1 MASDQA
7 RIAALRECWSGARR
21 ANGATDY
28 ELLAEQDGAFVA
40 RSKAGLAAL
49 VLPVEGL
56 GPLASGR
63 RASGCELVAHPTLHF
78 AHGGAEWD
86 GAAAAFLCADS
97 DLLDTFAVLAN
108 DLLARTGPKFAWSSL
123 VAVVEEWQTLLKPR
137 GKPSKETELGLW
149 GELWF
154 IEQSRDVARALA
166 AWRGPEGDHT
176 DFFERGVAVEVK
188 ASRVV
193 RQHFV
198 SQAQVESPVGK
209 QDAWLLSIWAKADP
223 GSVLTVPFLADAILA
238 RAPDRAEGVRLLARA
253 GYAPADRQE
262 YATAF
267 TLLSEPE
274 WFAAPDVPRVR
285 AADAGVSNL
294 RYRVVLDAN
303 LRADA
308 ATARG
313 LWHHFHGRDYGSDR

>member
-1 MASDQA
+1 MASDQS
-7 RIAALRECWSGARR
+7 RIAAFRARWSGARGV
-21 ANGATDY
+21 AGATDY
-28 ELLAEQDGAFVA
+28 ELLAEQDGAFIA

-49 VLPVEGL
+49 VLPVEDL

-63 RASGCELVAHPTLHF
+63 RASGCELLAHPTLHF
-78 AHGGAEWD
+78 ALGGAEWD

-108 DLLARTGPKFAWSSL
+108 DVLARTAPTFTWPSI
-123 VAVVEEWQTLLKPR
+123 VAVVEEWQTLLRPR

-154 IEQSRDVARALA
+154 IEQSRDIARALA

-188 ASRVV
+188 ASRAE

-198 SQAQVESPVGK
+198 SQAQVESPVGGH
-209 QDAWLLSIWAKADP
+209 DAWLLSIWAKADP
-223 GSVLTVPFLADAILA
+223 GSLLTVPFVADAILA
-238 RAPDRAEGVRLLARA
+238 RAPDRGEAMRLLARA
-253 GYAPADRQE
+253 GYSPADRQE
-262 YATAF
+262 YATPF

-274 WFAAPDVPRVR
+274 WFAAPSVPRVR
-285 AADAGVSNL
+285 AADPGVSNL
-294 RYRVVLDAN
+294 RYRVVLDSK

-308 ATARG
+308 ATARR